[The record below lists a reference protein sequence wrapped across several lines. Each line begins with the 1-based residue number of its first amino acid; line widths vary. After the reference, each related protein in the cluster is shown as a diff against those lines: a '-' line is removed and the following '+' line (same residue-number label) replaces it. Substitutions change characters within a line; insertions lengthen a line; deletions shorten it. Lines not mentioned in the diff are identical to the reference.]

1 MSLISPRLGKALTF
15 LGENGRFLSEN
26 APFLRED
33 ACKNRRKMAD

>member
-1 MSLISPRLGKALTF
+1 VSPISARLGKALTL
-15 LGENGRFLSEN
+15 LGGNGRFLPEN